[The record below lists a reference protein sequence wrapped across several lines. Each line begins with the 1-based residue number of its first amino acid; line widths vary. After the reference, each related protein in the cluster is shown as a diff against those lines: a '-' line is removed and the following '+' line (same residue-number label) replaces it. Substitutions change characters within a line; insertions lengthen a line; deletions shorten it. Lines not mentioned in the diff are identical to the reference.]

1 MTVAPSLIEIEPA
14 NPSWWQVFLK
24 TILWLIVGV
33 FIAFLVFV
41 ILLLVGGVVQQ
52 ALASKIVGT
61 DGANPLLPLILL
73 VVAFLGTFI
82 GSVILAGIYNLIFT
96 EKYYDMSKMF
106 SLTLFANIIVFIF
119 FVGLYLLFADMIEP
133 LFFVLAFHIIFTVF
147 LSIALIEI
155 STNPNYSA
163 VHLLWTAIGLVLAV
177 LVFAIAYKI
186 IDINEWRSVNILLSL
201 PPVLA
206 YCFIPFWHGL
216 REKIYW
222 KFYEAGNNFFYIPSL
237 SEVLVDE
244 KEVDEV
250 EVDTDAVN
258 VDG

>member
-1 MTVAPSLIEIEPA
+1 MTTTDNLIELEPA

-24 TILWLIVGV
+24 TLLGLIVGI

-52 ALASKIVGT
+52 ALSARIMWG
-61 DGANPLLPLILL
+61 DGVNPLLPLILL

-82 GSVILAGIYNLIFT
+82 WSVILAGIYNLIFT
-96 EKYYDMSKMF
+96 EKYYDMGKMF
-106 SLTLFANIIVFIF
+106 SLTLFANIVVFIF
-119 FVGLYLLFADMIEP
+119 FIGLYLLFADMIEP

-155 STNPNYSA
+155 STNPNYAA
-163 VHLLWTAIGLVLAV
+163 VHLIGASIGLVIAV

-186 IDINEWRSVNILLSL
+186 IDINEGRSVNILLSL

-206 YCFIPFWHGL
+206 YCFLPFWHGL

-237 SEVLVDE
+237 NEVLVDE
-244 KEVDEV
+244 QEVDEV
-250 EVDTDAVN
+250 EVEMES
-258 VDG
+258 

>member
-1 MTVAPSLIEIEPA
+1 MTNTSMVIEIEPA
-14 NPSWWQVFLK
+14 NPSRWQVFMK
-24 TILWLIVGV
+24 TGIGLIVGI

-41 ILLLVGGVVQQ
+41 ILLLVGWVVQQ
-52 ALASKIVGT
+52 ALANRIVWG
-61 DGANPLLPLILL
+61 DGINPLLPLILL
-73 VVAFLGTFI
+73 VVAFLWTFI
-82 GSVILAGIYNLIFT
+82 WSVILAGIYNLIFT

-106 SLTLFANIIVFIF
+106 SLTLFANIIVFVF

-163 VHLLWTAIGLVLAV
+163 VHLIGAAIWLVLAV

-186 IDINEWRSVNILLSL
+186 IDINEGRSVNVLLSL

-206 YCFIPFWHGL
+206 YCFLPFWHGL
-216 REKIYW
+216 REKIYF
-222 KFYEAGNNFFYIPSL
+222 KFYEAGNNFFYVPSL
-237 SEVLVDE
+237 NEVLVDE
-244 KEVDEV
+244 QEIDEV
-250 EVDTDAVN
+250 EVN
-258 VDG
+258 MEG

>member
-1 MTVAPSLIEIEPA
+1 MISSASMLIELEPA
-14 NPSWWQVFLK
+14 NPSRWQVFMK
-24 TILWLIVGV
+24 TGLGLIVGI

-41 ILLLVGGVVQQ
+41 ILLLVGGVVQE
-52 ALASKIVGT
+52 ALAERIIGG
-61 DGANPLLPLILL
+61 DWINPLLPLILL

-82 GSVILAGIYNLIFT
+82 GSVILAWIYNLIFT

-106 SLTLFANIIVFIF
+106 SLTLFANIIVFVF

-155 STNPNYSA
+155 STNPNYAA
-163 VHLLWTAIGLVLAV
+163 VHLLGAAIWLVLAV
-177 LVFAIAYKI
+177 LVFAVAYKI

-216 REKIYW
+216 REKIYR

-237 SEVLVDE
+237 NEVLVDE
-244 KEVDEV
+244 QDVDEV
-250 EVDTDAVN
+250 EVN
-258 VDG
+258 MEG

>member
-1 MTVAPSLIEIEPA
+1 MNSSAMSIEMEPA
-14 NPSWWQVFLK
+14 NPSRRQVFMK
-24 TILWLIVGV
+24 TGLWLIVGI

-52 ALASKIVGT
+52 ALAERIVWG
-61 DGANPLLPLILL
+61 DGINPLLPLILL

-119 FVGLYLLFADMIEP
+119 FIGLYLLFADMIEP

-147 LSIALIEI
+147 LSITLIEI
-155 STNPNYSA
+155 STNPNYAA
-163 VHLLWTAIGLVLAV
+163 VHLLWAAIGLVLAV
-177 LVFAIAYKI
+177 LIFAVAYKI
-186 IDINEWRSVNILLSL
+186 IDINQGRSVNILLSL

-216 REKIYW
+216 REKIYR

-237 SEVLVDE
+237 NEVLVDE
-244 KEVDEV
+244 QEVDEV
-250 EVDTDAVN
+250 EVNMED
-258 VDG
+258 

>member
-1 MTVAPSLIEIEPA
+1 MTNTAMIIEIEPA
-14 NPSWWQVFLK
+14 NPSRWQVFMK
-24 TILWLIVGV
+24 TILGLIVGI

-41 ILLLVGGVVQQ
+41 ILVLVGGVVQQ
-52 ALASKIVGT
+52 ALAERIIGG
-61 DGANPLLPLILL
+61 DWINPLLPLILL

-106 SLTLFANIIVFIF
+106 SLTLFANIIVFVF

-133 LFFVLAFHIIFTVF
+133 LFFVLAFHIMFTVF

-155 STNPNYSA
+155 STNPNYA
-163 VHLLWTAIGLVLAV
+163 GVHLIGAAIGLVIAI

-201 PPVLA
+201 PPILA
-206 YCFIPFWHGL
+206 YCFLPFWHGL
-216 REKIYW
+216 WEKIYR

-237 SEVLVDE
+237 NEVMVDAQ
-244 KEVDEV
+244 EVDEV
-250 EVDTDAVN
+250 EVE
-258 VDG
+258 VDMEG

>member
-1 MTVAPSLIEIEPA
+1 MTNTSMVIEIEPA
-14 NPSWWQVFLK
+14 NPSRWQVFMK
-24 TILWLIVGV
+24 TGIGLIVGV

-52 ALASKIVGT
+52 ALATRIVWG
-61 DGANPLLPLILL
+61 DGINPLLPLILL
-73 VVAFLGTFI
+73 VVAFLWTFI
-82 GSVILAGIYNLIFT
+82 WSVILAGIYNLIFT

-106 SLTLFANIIVFIF
+106 SLTLFANIIVFVF

-163 VHLLWTAIGLVLAV
+163 VHLIGAAIWLVLAV

-186 IDINEWRSVNILLSL
+186 IDINEGRSVNVLLSL

-206 YCFIPFWHGL
+206 YCFLPFWHGL
-216 REKIYW
+216 REKIYF
-222 KFYEAGNNFFYIPSL
+222 KFYEAGNNFFYVPSL
-237 SEVLVDE
+237 NEVLVDE
-244 KEVDEV
+244 QEIDEV
-250 EVDTDAVN
+250 EVN
-258 VDG
+258 MEG